1 MLLTCVKWYALIHI
15 YWIIMLSFWS
25 LSTSPLLSLLMFIL
39 IPLKTIYTH
48 SKLTLQYIQLS
59 MCIPALNSLSFP
71 FTCTY
76 ACSRYPKVTHMP
88 VVGTLRLHAVVIQSV
103 GSART
108 TVRKTQSGSPSS
120 PRCIF
125 PSTWWDLVTQLTEW
139 SCWRGKR
146 ALAKS
151 PRLYDTQNCRVPF
164 LLWEPSRCWNRQEPS
179 GCKTHTYT

>member
-1 MLLTCVKWYALIHI
+1 MLLTCVKWYAVIHI

-39 IPLKTIYTH
+39 IPLNTYTQQINTAIYSTQHVHTCIKLSLFPFHMHICLYSVPKGYTH
-48 SKLTLQYIQLS
+48 
-59 MCIPALNSLSFP
+59 
-71 FTCTY
+71 
-76 ACSRYPKVTHMP
+76 ACSRYPKVTRCCHSI
-88 VVGTLRLHAVVIQSV
+88 GGKCKDHSEKNT
-103 GSART
+103 
-108 TVRKTQSGSPSS
+108 GSPSS
-120 PRCIF
+120 PSCIF
-125 PSTWWDLVTQLTEW
+125 PSTWWDLVNQLTEW

-164 LLWEPSRCWNRQEPS
+164 LLWEPSRCWNRQGPS